1 MVDREVAAC
10 LDAARVSFCLIGN
23 RALVAHGCMPRDGQ
37 VELLTVDGAVLR
49 TLFWPDEL
57 GAQVSLGAPNDPVIG
72 RVRWARVP
80 DHELI
85 AGSTHAMVFATDNA
99 RPHDGIGCRVAT
111 PLGLILL
118 ALDQGGPGSR
128 ADVVELIRAVE
139 HARGGPWRPR
149 IDEHLRLLPEA
160 GRQSWQLALRDLDHR

>member
-23 RALVAHGCMPRDGQ
+23 RALVAHGYASHDGG

-49 TLFWPDEL
+49 QLFWPDGL
-57 GAQVSLGAPNDPVIG
+57 GAQVSLGEPNDPVIG
-72 RVRWARVP
+72 RVCWARVP

-85 AGSTHAMVFATDNA
+85 VGSTHAMVFAVDNA
-99 RPHDGIGCRVAT
+99 RPLAGIGCRVAT

-118 ALDQGGPGSR
+118 ALDRGGPGSR
-128 ADVVELIRAVE
+128 ADVVELIRAEAVE
-139 HARGGPWRPR
+139 RGGQWHPR
-149 IDEHLRLLPEA
+149 IGEHLPLLPEE
-160 GRQSWQLALRDLDHR
+160 GRQSWQLVLRDLDQR

>member
-1 MVDREVAAC
+1 MVDRDVAAC

-23 RALVAHGCMPRDGQ
+23 RALVAHGYASRDDG

-49 TLFWPDEL
+49 SLFWPDGL

-72 RVRWARVP
+72 RVRWARAP

-85 AGSTHAMVFATDNA
+85 VGSTHAMVFAVDNA
-99 RPHDGIGCRVAT
+99 RPLAGIGCRVAT

-118 ALDQGGPGSR
+118 ALDRLGADQLHDVGTAAGPT
-128 ADVVELIRAVE
+128 AVE
-139 HARGGPWRPR
+139 RGGQWHPR
-149 IDEHLRLLPEA
+149 IGEHLPLLPEE
-160 GRQSWQLALRDLDHR
+160 GRQSWQLVLRDLDQR